1 MKNLLIKNRNTSYL
15 QYISIFLI
23 SLMLFGCFSVKPSTT
38 KSGKNYFETFYVG
51 EAGTQYFINP
61 IYFNNDALNEGILFD
76 ITFRH
81 KNEIKDTATVN
92 FSITSSS
99 IYKTIDSIK
108 ISNKD
113 FEIKNDKLVL
123 LFNEKNKTGF
133 TSRYTTKISLKQI
146 KEIFDNGTWEIIV
159 YSQNKSINFIPDIK
173 TVKRINTI
181 KDRVFIL
188 M

>member
-1 MKNLLIKNRNTSYL
+1 MKNLLKINHKTPVF
-15 QYISIFLI
+15 QIFCFL
-23 SLMLFGCFSVKPSTT
+23 LFLSTLGGCFSIKPSTT
-38 KSGKNYFETFYVG
+38 KSGKNYYETFYVG
-51 EAGTQYFINP
+51 DAGTQYFITP
-61 IYFNNDALNEGILFD
+61 IYFNNESTKEGILFD

-92 FSITSSS
+92 FSITSPSM
-99 IYKTIDSIK
+99 YKNIDSIK
-108 ISNKD
+108 MANKI

-146 KEIFDNGTWEIIV
+146 KELFNDGTWEIIV
-159 YSQNKSINFIPDIK
+159 YSQNKSITFIPDIK
-173 TVKRINTI
+173 SVKRINTI
-181 KDRVFIL
+181 RERVFIL